1 MRYTIE
7 HQGVPVGIVE
17 VMPGAEL
24 TAADVQPLPGYA
36 AIQPLVRTATDALRN
51 LGFIGP
57 VAEPTSSA
65 RGADALAA
73 AGALGG
79 RLELRDERGAMVPV
93 EAIDLTDWPGSE
105 NEVVAFITF
114 GDAGATVPAPLRPAI
129 SVWPNRALPRSPASP
144 SPRRACSWPRAVG
157 G

>member
-17 VMPGAEL
+17 VTPGAEL

-36 AIQPLVRTATDALRN
+36 AIQPLVRSATDALRN

-57 VAEPTSSA
+57 VAEPASSA

-73 AGALGG
+73 AGSLGR
-79 RLELRDERGAMVPV
+79 RLELRDERGAVV
-93 EAIDLTDWPGSE
+93 AVDAIDLTDWPGSE
-105 NEVVAFITF
+105 SEVVAFISF
-114 GDAGATVPAPLRPAI
+114 GDASATVPAPVQPPPVQDRDGSRPD
-129 SVWPNRALPRSPASP
+129 VY
-144 SPRRACSWPRAVG
+144 G
-157 G
+157 